1 MPTESLELVYAD
13 LAGRVDPASREGYRY
28 CLAFTDNF

>member
-13 LAGRVDPASREGYRY
+13 VAGPVDPASREGYRY
-28 CLAFTDNF
+28 YLAFTDDF